1 MKKSSFF
8 ANFFYKIS
16 CNLQQSII
24 YSKSLLKKA
33 MKQEVAE
40 LSGNFCREL
49 SVPETGEGIL
59 VLFALCKKI

>member
-1 MKKSSFF
+1 
-8 ANFFYKIS
+8 
-16 CNLQQSII
+16 
-24 YSKSLLKKA
+24 

-59 VLFALCKKI
+59 MFFARVKTMKHPAKCIGRPSRTGIAKVRKIKEVKK

>member
-1 MKKSSFF
+1 MQRNQESQI
-8 ANFFYKIS
+8 YKVFD
-16 CNLQQSII
+16 C
-24 YSKSLLKKA
+24 KKA

>member
-1 MKKSSFF
+1 
-8 ANFFYKIS
+8 
-16 CNLQQSII
+16 
-24 YSKSLLKKA
+24 

-59 VLFALCKKI
+59 VFLLCVKKYETHGSVYRSAKPIEDR

>member
-1 MKKSSFF
+1 
-8 ANFFYKIS
+8 
-16 CNLQQSII
+16 
-24 YSKSLLKKA
+24 

-59 VLFALCKKI
+59 MLFALSKNL